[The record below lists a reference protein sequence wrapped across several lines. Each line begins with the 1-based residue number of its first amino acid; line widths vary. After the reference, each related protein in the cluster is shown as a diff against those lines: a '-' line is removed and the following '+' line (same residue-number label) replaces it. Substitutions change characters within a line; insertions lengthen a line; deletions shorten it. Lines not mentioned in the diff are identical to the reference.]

1 MSKESILATLNPQQ
15 KQAVEAT
22 EGPVLVVA
30 GAGSGKT
37 SVLTRR
43 IAYLVEVCGVAPWSI
58 LAITFTNKAA
68 KEMREREEDLL
79 GPVAANIWMSTFH
92 ALCVRILRRDGAKIG
107 YESNFSIADSSEQLT
122 LVKHIEKDLNFN
134 PKMYDPRAVLSAI
147 STGKN
152 NLLTP
157 KAYAENAG
165 SPFEK
170 VVAQIYQ
177 EYQRRLRRD
186 QIMDFDDLIMQTLV
200 LFKQEREV
208 LAYYQNKFRY
218 LLVDEYQDTNQAQYE
233 LCHELAAQYHNI
245 CVVGDA
251 DQSIYGWRGANME
264 NIMNFEH
271 DYQKFDVQTIKLEQ
285 NYRST
290 GHILNAANSVIK
302 NNQNRKAKNLWTD
315 QGAGKKLV
323 HYQAQS
329 GDDEARYLISK
340 IQEEVKEK
348 GRKYKD
354 FAILYRTN
362 AQSRT
367 VEEAFVKSNIPYQ
380 IVGGHKFYDRKEIKD
395 ILAYLRLVA
404 NPADTMS
411 LNRIVNTPK
420 RGIGAAS
427 IAKLLAFADLN
438 HYNALNAML
447 NVKASSIS
455 SRSANNL
462 LDFGQKLRAA
472 IAYAQDQEHSV
483 TGLTQKIL
491 TDFGYTDA
499 LKKTHSIENETRLE
513 NLDEFLSVT
522 KRFDDH
528 YETSDDSDRLS
539 DFLAEVSLLS
549 DQDDLAD
556 DDNQVAL
563 MTLHAAKGLEFPVVF
578 LIGMEDGIFPLSR
591 ALMDDSELEEERRLA
606 YVGITRAKEEL
617 YLTSANS
624 RMMYG
629 RTQNNLPSRFLDEI
643 DPQDMETEA
652 STAPISSGM
661 GFNSGSYYQK
671 QTAPFARH
679 EAGSQVYTK
688 AKKAAGAVGAE
699 KQGWQ
704 VGDQV
709 EHKAWGRGVV
719 VKVHGSG
726 DDLELDIAFAEKGI
740 KRLLAAFAPIKKV

>member
-1 MSKESILATLNPQQ
+1 MTQESILAKLNPQQ
-15 KQAVEAT
+15 KKAVQAT

-43 IAYLVEVCGVAPWSI
+43 IAYLVEENGVAPWNI

-68 KEMREREEDLL
+68 NEMRQREQDLL
-79 GPVAANIWMSTFH
+79 GPVANDIWMSTFH
-92 ALCVRILRRDGAKIG
+92 ALCVRILRRDCDKIG
-107 YESNFSIADSSEQLT
+107 YDHNFSIADSSEQLT
-122 LVKHIEKDLNFN
+122 LVKHIEKEANIN
-134 PKMYDPRAVLSAI
+134 PKMYDPRGILAAI
-147 STGKN
+147 SNAKN
-152 NLLTP
+152 ALLTP
-157 KAYAENAG
+157 ASFSQQAG
-165 SPFEK
+165 TPFEK
-170 VVAQIYQ
+170 MAAKVYQ
-177 EYQRRLRRD
+177 EYQRRLRSD

-200 LFKQEREV
+200 LFKQDREV
-208 LAYYQNKFRY
+208 LHYYQNKFRY

-264 NIMNFEH
+264 NILNFEK
-271 DYQKFDVQTIKLEQ
+271 DYQDYGVQTIKLEQ

-290 GHILNAANSVIK
+290 GHILAAANSVIK

-315 QGAGKKLV
+315 KGDGAKVVNYK
-323 HYQAQS
+323 ASS
-329 GDDEARYLISK
+329 GDDEAHFIISK
-340 IQEEVKEK
+340 IQEEIKAGK
-348 GRKYKD
+348 HSYQD
-354 FAILYRTN
+354 FAVLYRTN

-367 VEEAFVKSNIPYQ
+367 VEEAFVKANIPYQ

-395 ILAYLRLVA
+395 ILAYLRLTA
-404 NPADTMS
+404 NPSDMMS
-411 LNRIVNTPK
+411 LNRIINTPK

-427 IAKLLAFADLN
+427 MAKLTAFAQN
-438 HYNALNAML
+438 SHYSALDAML
-447 NVKASSIS
+447 NVKASSIQT
-455 SRSANNL
+455 RAANKMLEFGEKL
-462 LDFGQKLRAA
+462 LDSIK
-472 IAYAQDQEHSV
+472 YAQDHTV
-483 TGLTQKIL
+483 TGLTEKLL

-499 LKKTHSIENETRLE
+499 LKNTHSIENQTRLE

-528 YETSDDSDRLS
+528 YEPDAESNGRLS

-549 DQDDLAD
+549 DQDDLDD

-578 LIGMEDGIFPLSR
+578 LIGMEEGLFPLSR
-591 ALMDDSELEEERRLA
+591 AAMDDSELEEERRLA
-606 YVGITRAKEEL
+606 YVGITRAQREL
-617 YLTSANS
+617 YLTNAYS

-629 RTQNNLPSRFLDEI
+629 RIQNNLPSRFLDEI
-643 DPQDMETEA
+643 SAQDLEVENAQPQFSNNFA
-652 STAPISSGM
+652 SS
-661 GFNSGSYYQK
+661 YQK
-671 QTAPFARH
+671 RTAPFARGEKKSH
-679 EAGSQVYTK
+679 VYTQAQK
-688 AKKAAGAVGAE
+688 PAGAVGAE
-699 KQGWQ
+699 KKGWN

-719 VKVHGSG
+719 VKVHGTG
-726 DDLELDIAFAEKGI
+726 EDMELDIAFSKQGV